1 MTYKKPMTKIDYD
14 EERLAIQSNIS
25 DLKVEQ
31 QEMIEYIKTLK
42 ETLNQLKTQ
51 LSRHLDR
58 KRVITTA
65 LNNNKSKLRI
75 NKKKIT
81 KNLKLHKKI
90 DTLYISESNTTFD
103 LNKFEKQIGVL
114 HHYYGEEKY
123 QSPQELTKELYDDL
137 KLILEGLLNE
147 LKDQKEEELEK
158 QKVILKKLLDIK
170 EEIEKIQLAIDL
182 NYSKLG
188 SAKEE
193 LEKINS
199 KLRKNSNADQKAKK
213 LYLSNVKKR

>member
-65 LNNNKSKLRI
+65 LNNNKSKLRT

-90 DTLYISESNTTFD
+90 DTLYISESNNTFD
-103 LNKFEKQIGVL
+103 LNKFEKQIGAL

-188 SAKEE
+188 SAREE